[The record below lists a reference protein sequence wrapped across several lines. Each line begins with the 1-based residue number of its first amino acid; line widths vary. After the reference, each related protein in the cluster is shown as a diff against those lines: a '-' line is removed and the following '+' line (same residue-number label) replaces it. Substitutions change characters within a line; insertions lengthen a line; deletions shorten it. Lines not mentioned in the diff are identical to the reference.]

1 MARLV
6 FALSPILPVSFG
18 VSLQCLLQ
26 KQTINLFHQT
36 LSCTPMFGPYCAYS
50 MPLFTSP
57 RTNRTLTKMAD
68 RILLNACKGK
78 PKSLSLCNKGLH
90 NVPPI
95 IGTIMSLKAVDLK
108 NNSLTDLPKE
118 FAALKQVLVQGVVLI
133 FWLSG
138 MPMVI
143 YLRCFDS
150 LPLCDCIF

>member
-1 MARLV
+1 
-6 FALSPILPVSFG
+6 
-18 VSLQCLLQ
+18 
-26 KQTINLFHQT
+26 
-36 LSCTPMFGPYCAYS
+36 
-50 MPLFTSP
+50 
-57 RTNRTLTKMAD
+57 MAD
-68 RILLNACKGK
+68 GILLNACKGK